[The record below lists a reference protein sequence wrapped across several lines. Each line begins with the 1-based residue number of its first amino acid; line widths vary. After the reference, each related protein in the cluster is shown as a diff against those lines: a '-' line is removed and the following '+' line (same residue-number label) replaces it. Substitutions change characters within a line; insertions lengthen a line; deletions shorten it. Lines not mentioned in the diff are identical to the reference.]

1 MNTANQSF
9 RPYTRDAM
17 GTDHYFTAEPASPGE
32 LRDRTVTLAGRE
44 VTVHTAGGI
53 FSPDGVDKGT
63 AVLLKDA
70 PAPPHTGTLLDL
82 GCGWG
87 PMALTLALEAPDATV
102 YAVDVNRRAL
112 DLARRNAAALD
123 LPGVR
128 AVTPEEVPAEVT
140 FDLIW
145 SNPPI
150 RVGKAVLHEM
160 LLGWLPRLA
169 PGGEAWLVVQK
180 NLGADS
186 LQTWLGGALPDGF
199 VVGRAGSS
207 KGFRLLRVLAPGD

>member
-1 MNTANQSF
+1 MS
-9 RPYTRDAM
+9 
-17 GTDHYFTAEPASPGE
+17 TDHYFTAEPASPGE
-32 LRDRTVTLAGRE
+32 LRSRTLRLAGRE

-63 AVLLKDA
+63 AVLLKAA
-70 PAPPHTGTLLDL
+70 PAPPPAGVFLDL

-87 PMALTLALEAPDATV
+87 PMALALALQAPAATV
-102 YAVDVNRRAL
+102 YAVDVNLRAL
-112 DLARRNAAALD
+112 DLVRRNAAALD

-128 AVTPEEVPAEVT
+128 AATPDQVAADIR

-150 RVGKAVLHEM
+150 RVGKTVLHE
-160 LLGWLPRLA
+160 LLLHWLPRLA
-169 PGGEAWLVVQK
+169 PGGQAWLVVQK

-186 LQTWLGGALPDGF
+186 LQAWLTGALPAGYA
-199 VVGRAGSS
+199 VVRAGSS
-207 KGFRLLRVLAPGD
+207 KGFRLLRVVTPVAPEG